1 MIPEILLVDKE
12 RGMSSFDVIRVLKK
26 KFPRGTKIGHSG
38 TLDPLATGLLVIGL
52 GKGTKRL
59 AEFLKLPKR
68 YVAEA
73 TFGTTSLTYD
83 AQGPF
88 TVVVSESDLLQS
100 PVPVA
105 VIQTAITE
113 NFLGE
118 ISQTP
123 PDFSAAHV
131 NGERAYEIARRG
143 EKVVLQP
150 RKVTIEACDIVSPSG
165 NLVYEWPK
173 LVLDV
178 RCSSGTYIRSLV
190 HDLGAK
196 LGCGAYMSGLR
207 RISVGEY
214 HVDDAH
220 KVSEFMA

>member
-1 MIPEILLVDKE
+1 MIPEILLIDKD
-12 RGMSSFDVIRVLKK
+12 RGMSSFDVIRILKK

-73 TFGTTSLTYD
+73 TFGMTSLTYD

-88 TVVVSESDLLQS
+88 TTVVSESDLLLS
-100 PVPVA
+100 PISVSVVET
-105 VIQTAITE
+105 VILE

-123 PDFSAAHV
+123 PDFSAVHV

-143 EKVVLQP
+143 EKVVLEP
-150 RKVTIEACDIVSPSG
+150 RKVTITSCDVVSCI
-165 NLVYEWPK
+165 WPK

-196 LGCGAYMSGLR
+196 LGCGAYMSNLR
-207 RISVGEY
+207 RVSVGDY
-214 HVDDAH
+214 HVDNAH
-220 KVSEFMA
+220 KISEFMA